1 MKRRR
6 FGVTINEIAKMAG
19 VSRATVSRYLNDGY
33 VSEEK
38 KERIAGVIAETGYI
52 PSSQAQ
58 MLRTKKTG
66 LIGVIIPKISS
77 DSIGRMVD
85 GIGEELAK
93 EGYQLLLASTNNNER
108 EEVRYLQTF
117 RNNYVDGVIL
127 IGTIFRKEHRKAL
140 EELEVPVVIL
150 GQQYEGYACVYQDDC
165 HSARDVA
172 ELLTKSCRH
181 IAYIGVTPKDK
192 AVGAARKKGFQ
203 TALSSKGLE
212 PVAEK
217 QIAFRMEEG
226 YQAMRQIV
234 ETIPYI
240 DGVFC
245 ATDMIAAGALQY
257 LREAGLQRKVCVTG
271 MGDSRIAT
279 ILQPSLS
286 TVHFHYKSSG
296 REAARLLIEMLQ
308 KSEDV
313 RKEIKMGYQIIE
325 RDSTRDI

>member
-1 MKRRR
+1 M
-6 FGVTINEIAKMAG
+6 TINEIAKMAG

-58 MLRTKKTG
+58 MLRSKKTG

-181 IAYIGVTPKDK
+181 IAYIGVTPRDK

-257 LREAGLQRKVCVTG
+257 LREAGLQRKVFVTG

>member
-1 MKRRR
+1 M
-6 FGVTINEIAKMAG
+6 TINEIAKMAG

-226 YQAMRQIV
+226 YQAMKQIV

-257 LREAGLQRKVCVTG
+257 LREVGLERKVCVTG

>member
-1 MKRRR
+1 M
-6 FGVTINEIAKMAG
+6 TINEIAKMAG

-172 ELLTKSCRH
+172 ELLTKNCRH

-226 YQAMRQIV
+226 YQTMRQIV

-257 LREAGLQRKVCVTG
+257 LREAGLERKVCVTG

>member
-1 MKRRR
+1 M
-6 FGVTINEIAKMAG
+6 TINEIAKMAG

-77 DSIGRMVD
+77 DSISRMVD

-140 EELEVPVVIL
+140 EEMEVPVVIL

-226 YQAMRQIV
+226 YQAMKQIV

-257 LREAGLQRKVCVTG
+257 LREAGLERKVCVTG

>member
-1 MKRRR
+1 M
-6 FGVTINEIAKMAG
+6 TINEIAKMAG

-181 IAYIGVTPKDK
+181 IAYIGVSPKDK

-226 YQAMRQIV
+226 YQTMRQIV

-257 LREAGLQRKVCVTG
+257 LREVGLERKVCVTG
-271 MGDSRIAT
+271 MGDSQIAT

>member
-1 MKRRR
+1 M
-6 FGVTINEIAKMAG
+6 TINEIAKMAG

-181 IAYIGVTPKDK
+181 IAYIGVTPRDK

-245 ATDMIAAGALQY
+245 ATDMIAVGALQY
-257 LREAGLQRKVCVTG
+257 LREAGLERKVCVTG

>member
-1 MKRRR
+1 M
-6 FGVTINEIAKMAG
+6 TINEIAKMAG

-77 DSIGRMVD
+77 DSISRMVD

-165 HSARDVA
+165 HSARGVA

-181 IAYIGVTPKDK
+181 IAYIGVTPRDK

>member
-1 MKRRR
+1 
-6 FGVTINEIAKMAG
+6 VTINEIAKMAG

-226 YQAMRQIV
+226 YQTMRQIV

-257 LREAGLQRKVCVTG
+257 LREVGLERKVCVTG
-271 MGDSRIAT
+271 MGDSQIAT

>member
-1 MKRRR
+1 M
-6 FGVTINEIAKMAG
+6 TINEIAKMAG

-38 KERIAGVIAETGYI
+38 KERIARVIEETGYI

-58 MLRTKKTG
+58 MLRINKTG
-66 LIGVIIPKISS
+66 VIGVIIPKISS
-77 DSIGRMVD
+77 DTISRMVD

-172 ELLTKSCRH
+172 ELLTGSCHH

-203 TALSSKGLE
+203 MALSSKGLE

-226 YQAMRQIV
+226 YQAMKEIV
-234 ETIPYI
+234 ETIPQV

-257 LREAGLQRKVCVTG
+257 LREAGLERKVCVTG

-325 RDSTRDI
+325 RDSTRGI

>member
-1 MKRRR
+1 M
-6 FGVTINEIAKMAG
+6 TINEIAKMAG

-77 DSIGRMVD
+77 DSISRMVD

-181 IAYIGVTPKDK
+181 IAYIGVTPRDK

>member
-1 MKRRR
+1 M
-6 FGVTINEIAKMAG
+6 TINEIAKMAG

-58 MLRTKKTG
+58 MLRSKKTG

-140 EELEVPVVIL
+140 EEMEVPVVIL

-257 LREAGLQRKVCVTG
+257 LREAGLERKVCVTG

>member
-1 MKRRR
+1 M
-6 FGVTINEIAKMAG
+6 TINEIAKMAG

-38 KERIAGVIAETGYI
+38 KERIARVIAETGYI

-77 DSIGRMVD
+77 DSISRMVD

-172 ELLTKSCRH
+172 ELLTKCCHH

-192 AVGAARKKGFQ
+192 AVGAARKNGFQ

-226 YQAMRQIV
+226 YQAMREIM
-234 ETIPYI
+234 ETIPHV

-257 LREAGLQRKVCVTG
+257 LRGAGLERKVCVTG

-308 KSEDV
+308 KSGDV

-325 RDSTRDI
+325 RDSTRGL

>member
-1 MKRRR
+1 M
-6 FGVTINEIAKMAG
+6 TINEIAKMAG

-226 YQAMRQIV
+226 YQTMRQIV

-257 LREAGLQRKVCVTG
+257 LREVGLERKVCVTG
-271 MGDSRIAT
+271 MGDSQIAT

>member
-1 MKRRR
+1 M
-6 FGVTINEIAKMAG
+6 TINEIAKMAG

-140 EELEVPVVIL
+140 EEMEVPVVIL

-203 TALSSKGLE
+203 TALSSKGLK

-226 YQAMRQIV
+226 YQAMKQIV

-257 LREAGLQRKVCVTG
+257 LREAGVERKVCVTG

>member
-1 MKRRR
+1 M
-6 FGVTINEIAKMAG
+6 TINEIAKMAG

-150 GQQYEGYACVYQDDC
+150 GQQYEGYACLYQDDC

-181 IAYIGVTPKDK
+181 IAYIGVTPRDK

>member
-1 MKRRR
+1 M
-6 FGVTINEIAKMAG
+6 
-19 VSRATVSRYLNDGY
+19 
-33 VSEEK
+33 
-38 KERIAGVIAETGYI
+38 
-52 PSSQAQ
+52 
-58 MLRTKKTG
+58 
-66 LIGVIIPKISS
+66 
-77 DSIGRMVD
+77 
-85 GIGEELAK
+85 
-93 EGYQLLLASTNNNER
+93 
-108 EEVRYLQTF
+108 
-117 RNNYVDGVIL
+117 
-127 IGTIFRKEHRKAL
+127 
-140 EELEVPVVIL
+140 PVVIL

-226 YQAMRQIV
+226 YQTMRQIV

-257 LREAGLQRKVCVTG
+257 LREVGLERKVCVTG
-271 MGDSRIAT
+271 MGDSQIAT

>member
-1 MKRRR
+1 
-6 FGVTINEIAKMAG
+6 VTINEIAKMAG

>member
-1 MKRRR
+1 M
-6 FGVTINEIAKMAG
+6 TINEIAKMAG

-226 YQAMRQIV
+226 YQAMKQIV

-257 LREAGLQRKVCVTG
+257 LREAGLERKVCVTG

>member
-1 MKRRR
+1 M
-6 FGVTINEIAKMAG
+6 TINEIAKMAG

-58 MLRTKKTG
+58 MLRSKKTG

-140 EELEVPVVIL
+140 EEMEVPVVIL

-257 LREAGLQRKVCVTG
+257 LREAGLERKVCVTG
-271 MGDSRIAT
+271 MGDSRIAM

>member
-6 FGVTINEIAKMAG
+6 SGVTINEIAKMAG

-58 MLRTKKTG
+58 MLRSKKTG

-257 LREAGLQRKVCVTG
+257 LREAGLERKVCVTG

>member
-1 MKRRR
+1 M
-6 FGVTINEIAKMAG
+6 TINEIAKMAG

-140 EELEVPVVIL
+140 EEMEVPVVIL

-257 LREAGLQRKVCVTG
+257 LREAGLERKVCVTG

>member
-1 MKRRR
+1 M
-6 FGVTINEIAKMAG
+6 TINEIAKMAG

-58 MLRTKKTG
+58 MLRSKKTG

-140 EELEVPVVIL
+140 EEMEVPVVIL

-226 YQAMRQIV
+226 YQAMKQIV

-257 LREAGLQRKVCVTG
+257 LREAGLERKVCVTG

-296 REAARLLIEMLQ
+296 KEAARLLIEMLQ

>member
-1 MKRRR
+1 M
-6 FGVTINEIAKMAG
+6 TINEIAKMAG

-226 YQAMRQIV
+226 YQTMRQIV

-245 ATDMIAAGALQY
+245 ATDLIAAGALQY
-257 LREAGLQRKVCVTG
+257 LREVGLERKVCVTG
-271 MGDSRIAT
+271 MGDSQIAT

>member
-1 MKRRR
+1 M
-6 FGVTINEIAKMAG
+6 TINEIAKMAG

-58 MLRTKKTG
+58 MLRSKKTG

-181 IAYIGVTPKDK
+181 IAYIGVTPRDK

-313 RKEIKMGYQIIE
+313 RKEIKMGYKIIE

>member
-1 MKRRR
+1 M
-6 FGVTINEIAKMAG
+6 TINEIAKMAG

-58 MLRTKKTG
+58 MLRKKTG

-181 IAYIGVTPKDK
+181 IAYIGVTPRDK

>member
-1 MKRRR
+1 M
-6 FGVTINEIAKMAG
+6 TINEIAKMAG

-58 MLRTKKTG
+58 MLRSKKTG

-140 EELEVPVVIL
+140 EEMEVPVVIL

-165 HSARDVA
+165 HSARVVA

-226 YQAMRQIV
+226 YQAMKQIV

-257 LREAGLQRKVCVTG
+257 LREAGLERKVCVTG

-296 REAARLLIEMLQ
+296 KEAARLLIEMLQ

>member
-1 MKRRR
+1 M
-6 FGVTINEIAKMAG
+6 TINEIAKMAG

-58 MLRTKKTG
+58 MLRSKKTG

-127 IGTIFRKEHRKAL
+127 IGTIFRKEQRKAL
-140 EELEVPVVIL
+140 EEMEVPVVIL

-226 YQAMRQIV
+226 YQAMKQIV

-257 LREAGLQRKVCVTG
+257 LREAGLERKVCVTG

>member
-1 MKRRR
+1 M
-6 FGVTINEIAKMAG
+6 TINEIAKMAG

-226 YQAMRQIV
+226 YQAMKQIV

-257 LREAGLQRKVCVTG
+257 LREAGLERKVCVTG

-313 RKEIKMGYQIIE
+313 RKEIIFVFQIFE
-325 RDSTRDI
+325 R

>member
-1 MKRRR
+1 M
-6 FGVTINEIAKMAG
+6 TINEIAKMAG

-108 EEVRYLQTF
+108 EVVRYLQTF

>member
-1 MKRRR
+1 M
-6 FGVTINEIAKMAG
+6 TINEIAKMAG

>member
-1 MKRRR
+1 M
-6 FGVTINEIAKMAG
+6 TINEIAKMAG

-226 YQAMRQIV
+226 YQAMKQIV

-257 LREAGLQRKVCVTG
+257 LREAELERKVCVTG

>member
-1 MKRRR
+1 M
-6 FGVTINEIAKMAG
+6 TINEIAKMAG

-58 MLRTKKTG
+58 MLRSKKTG

-140 EELEVPVVIL
+140 EEMEVPVVIL

-257 LREAGLQRKVCVTG
+257 LWEAGLERKVCVTG
-271 MGDSRIAT
+271 MGDSRIAM

>member
-1 MKRRR
+1 M
-6 FGVTINEIAKMAG
+6 TINEIAKMAG

-58 MLRTKKTG
+58 MLRSKKTG

-127 IGTIFRKEHRKAL
+127 IGTIFRKEHRKTL
-140 EELEVPVVIL
+140 EEMEVPVVIL

-226 YQAMRQIV
+226 YQAMKQIV

-257 LREAGLQRKVCVTG
+257 LREAGLERKVCVTG

-296 REAARLLIEMLQ
+296 KEAARLLIEMLQ

>member
-1 MKRRR
+1 M
-6 FGVTINEIAKMAG
+6 TINEIAKMAG

-58 MLRTKKTG
+58 MLRTKKPG

-108 EEVRYLQTF
+108 DEVRYLQTF

-181 IAYIGVTPKDK
+181 IAYIGVTPRDK

-203 TALSSKGLE
+203 TALSLKGLE

-226 YQAMRQIV
+226 YQTMRQIV

-257 LREAGLQRKVCVTG
+257 LREAGLERIVCVTG
-271 MGDSRIAT
+271 MGDSQIAT

>member
-1 MKRRR
+1 M
-6 FGVTINEIAKMAG
+6 TINEIAKMAG

-212 PVAEK
+212 PVAE
-217 QIAFRMEEG
+217 
-226 YQAMRQIV
+226 
-234 ETIPYI
+234 
-240 DGVFC
+240 
-245 ATDMIAAGALQY
+245 
-257 LREAGLQRKVCVTG
+257 
-271 MGDSRIAT
+271 
-279 ILQPSLS
+279 LS
-286 TVHFHYKSSG
+286 GWK
-296 REAARLLIEMLQ
+296 RAIR
-308 KSEDV
+308 
-313 RKEIKMGYQIIE
+313 R
-325 RDSTRDI
+325 

>member
-1 MKRRR
+1 M
-6 FGVTINEIAKMAG
+6 TINEIAKMAG

-58 MLRTKKTG
+58 MLRSKKTG

-140 EELEVPVVIL
+140 EEMEVPVVIL

-192 AVGAARKKGFQ
+192 AVGVARKKGFQ

-257 LREAGLQRKVCVTG
+257 LREAGLERKVCVTG